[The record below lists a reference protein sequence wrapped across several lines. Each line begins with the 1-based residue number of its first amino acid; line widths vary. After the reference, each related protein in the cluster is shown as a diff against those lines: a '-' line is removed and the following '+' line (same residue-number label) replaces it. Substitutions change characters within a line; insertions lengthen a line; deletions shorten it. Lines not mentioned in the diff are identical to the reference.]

1 MGLKFPDFRL
11 WQGMQNISTPGGW
24 KVRVEIFFNHGF
36 IEDKEYFLCVA
47 FVTERLFQNLHWK
60 LGQQTLSVG
69 TLLAYLET
77 TKRVP
82 TDGAL
87 LSQFSVKVLVFS
99 FFFLNFQC
107 TDCGRQFAQQHQLT
121 THTRIHTGEK
131 PYCCEHC
138 GQKFRH
144 LSSRNNHKCETKSGT
159 INVTSQVQAAS
170 ITVSWNNWTYY
181 FYHLRQDHF
190 LLVDFSF

>member
-1 MGLKFPDFRL
+1 MKWSAKPSLKIGTANAICWNSLGLFRDYEESSNR
-11 WQGMQNISTPGGW
+11 WRFAVP
-24 KVRVEIFFNHGF
+24 IFSKSFG
-36 IEDKEYFLCVA
+36 
-47 FVTERLFQNLHWK
+47 
-60 LGQQTLSVG
+60 
-69 TLLAYLET
+69 LLI
-77 TKRVP
+77 
-82 TDGAL
+82 
-87 LSQFSVKVLVFS
+87 
-99 FFFLNFQC
+99 FFLNFQC

>member
-1 MGLKFPDFRL
+1 MGLKFPDFR
-11 WQGMQNISTPGGW
+11 QGLQDISTTIGWRVYGW
-24 KVRVEIFFNHGF
+24 KVRVETFFNHGF
-36 IEDKEYFLCVA
+36 IEDQENFLCVA
-47 FVTERLFQNLHWK
+47 FETKRLFI
-60 LGQQTLSVG
+60 
-69 TLLAYLET
+69 
-77 TKRVP
+77 
-82 TDGAL
+82 
-87 LSQFSVKVLVFS
+87 LV
-99 FFFLNFQC
+99 LNFQC

-170 ITVSWNNWTYY
+170 ITVSWNNWTHY

>member
-1 MGLKFPDFRL
+1 MGLKFPDFR
-11 WQGMQNISTPGGW
+11 QGCRIFQPQVVEECLVEKSGLKFSLNI
-24 KVRVEIFFNHGF
+24 
-36 IEDKEYFLCVA
+36 EYFLCVA
-47 FVTERLFQNLHWK
+47 FVTERLFIL
-60 LGQQTLSVG
+60 
-69 TLLAYLET
+69 
-77 TKRVP
+77 
-82 TDGAL
+82 
-87 LSQFSVKVLVFS
+87 VL
-99 FFFLNFQC
+99 LNFQC

-170 ITVSWNNWTYY
+170 ITVSWNN
-181 FYHLRQDHF
+181 
-190 LLVDFSF
+190 

>member
-1 MGLKFPDFRL
+1 MGLKFPDFR
-11 WQGMQNISTPGGW
+11 QGCTVQDISTPGVRRVCGW
-24 KVRVEIFFNHGF
+24 KVRIEIFFNHR
-36 IEDKEYFLCVA
+36 IFLCVA
-47 FVTERLFQNLHWK
+47 ILNERLFIL
-60 LGQQTLSVG
+60 
-69 TLLAYLET
+69 
-77 TKRVP
+77 
-82 TDGAL
+82 
-87 LSQFSVKVLVFS
+87 VL
-99 FFFLNFQC
+99 LNFQC

-181 FYHLRQDHF
+181 FLSSQTRSLF
-190 LLVDFSF
+190 IGWL

>member
-1 MGLKFPDFRL
+1 MQVVEESMVEKSGLKFSL
-11 WQGMQNISTPGGW
+11 TI
-24 KVRVEIFFNHGF
+24 
-36 IEDKEYFLCVA
+36 EYFLCVA
-47 FVTERLFQNLHWK
+47 FMTERLFILVLLNL
-60 LGQQTLSVG
+60 
-69 TLLAYLET
+69 
-77 TKRVP
+77 
-82 TDGAL
+82 
-87 LSQFSVKVLVFS
+87 
-99 FFFLNFQC
+99 QC

-170 ITVSWNNWTYY
+170 ITVSWNN
-181 FYHLRQDHF
+181 
-190 LLVDFSF
+190 

>member
-1 MGLKFPDFRL
+1 MRLKFPDFR
-11 WQGMQNISTPGGW
+11 QGVQDISTPGGW

-47 FVTERLFQNLHWK
+47 FVTERLFIL
-60 LGQQTLSVG
+60 
-69 TLLAYLET
+69 
-77 TKRVP
+77 
-82 TDGAL
+82 
-87 LSQFSVKVLVFS
+87 VL
-99 FFFLNFQC
+99 LNFQC

-181 FYHLRQDHF
+181 FLSSQTRSLF
-190 LLVDFSF
+190 IGWL

>member
-1 MGLKFPDFRL
+1 MGLKFPDFR
-11 WQGMQNISTPGGW
+11 QGVQDISTPGGW
-24 KVRVEIFFNHGF
+24 KVLVE
-36 IEDKEYFLCVA
+36 
-47 FVTERLFQNLHWK
+47 TERLFI
-60 LGQQTLSVG
+60 
-69 TLLAYLET
+69 
-77 TKRVP
+77 
-82 TDGAL
+82 
-87 LSQFSVKVLVFS
+87 LV
-99 FFFLNFQC
+99 LNFQC

-190 LLVDFSF
+190 LLVDFSFLRSANEDKKSGFPWTCYKQKPIEFSVHKDLSYCKTLLSVFNMAICSLE

>member
-1 MGLKFPDFRL
+1 MGLKFPDFR
-11 WQGMQNISTPGGW
+11 QGVQ
-24 KVRVEIFFNHGF
+24 VLVEIFFNHGF
-36 IEDKEYFLCVA
+36 IEDQEYFLCVA
-47 FVTERLFQNLHWK
+47 FETERLII
-60 LGQQTLSVG
+60 
-69 TLLAYLET
+69 
-77 TKRVP
+77 
-82 TDGAL
+82 
-87 LSQFSVKVLVFS
+87 LV
-99 FFFLNFQC
+99 LNFQC

-170 ITVSWNNWTYY
+170 ITVSWNN
-181 FYHLRQDHF
+181 
-190 LLVDFSF
+190 